1 MFDVS
6 LSEVMVIAI
15 VALIVIGPERLPKVA
30 RTLGHLLGRMQ
41 RYVGVVKADISRELQ
56 LDELKKLQAEMQ
68 ASAQGVANS
77 ISSEMQSVEQQLGDT
92 AQSITS
98 VIQEASVSDVQT
110 AQAAGT
116 SSAVIVDGFS
126 SGAIVAANH
135 HG

>member
-68 ASAQGVANS
+68 ESAHILANS
-77 ISSEMQSVEQQLGDT
+77 ISSEIQTVEQQLGDT

-98 VIQEASVSDVQT
+98 VIQGASVSDVQT

-116 SSAVIVDGFS
+116 SSAVTVDGFS